1 MNRKMFNRGARKELR
16 KKGGI
21 KDVQHFRN
29 AGPVVG
35 QVGSG
40 IPGVELGRT
49 FFAPYTQKQAKLKS
63 DKALYPI
70 ASTMGKAAE
79 KGLGSLGP
87 IEQGILQSAAISS
100 LGDEIISGDS
110 FTGTPLESIARGI
123 LGYPVKLG
131 AMIPGMPLGVA
142 QAFFTGEPGLTPDES
157 KPKFD
162 KDGNRIDT
170 DIKLGNLGQVLG
182 SMVPD
187 RELMESYGF
196 QFFPTSGEEL
206 ERFKRMQKIKQD
218 NEKRDAAVEKQK
230 QDLKSSDAINAALAA
245 SAQSEGKSTLGESD
259 KKFIDALKGTT
270 VEVNPTTGNVTVTED
285 PSKPDPISQQKIQ
298 EAVAEGPGSELD
310 FDLGKDG
317 EEILNEIVNKNQIET
332 ETKTKKDDQYTL
344 DRGAKDPIDSTSTNE
359 VKQVFETGN
368 EEQKKNVIDDI
379 IKQFTDRAPKYEGL
393 NQGLAI
399 AKIGFA
405 MAAGESPNAM
415 TNIAKALNDGADM
428 LIKDKQKKDEFN
440 RQIALTG
447 LQLGLTEQFKINQ
460 EERLAKTK
468 RNELRDKPFVMIA
481 GEDLEYNGKKY
492 SKDSAVPI
500 LQGDLM
506 DGNLPDNL
514 LPVTFAAQ
522 VMAGVNDSIKEHN
535 KNIAALVKSKQMSA
549 GDAATYT
556 ENYQK
561 EVNRVIQAQNGIGLL
576 SKAMLIT
583 AEDGTTGL
591 SNSVKTLID
600 KGGNFFGLE
609 VGKQYRS
616 KQEAISAMKQAL
628 QDLIPVT
635 LGGVQSANSISNR
648 DVEFLISAYFGEGAL
663 SDSPFTLQFQSKEI
677 IIDKLQGAM
686 EKMENAQRTSIGQM
700 RSMESVLMNL
710 YKPGTTESALGI
722 IEPLKEPILPYF
734 GQTFDTAKIFDDMY
748 EQGDT
753 NQFGFPV
760 FKLKT

>member
-1 MNRKMFNRGARKELR
+1 
-16 KKGGI
+16 
-21 KDVQHFRN
+21 
-29 AGPVVG
+29 
-35 QVGSG
+35 
-40 IPGVELGRT
+40 
-49 FFAPYTQKQAKLKS
+49 
-63 DKALYPI
+63 
-70 ASTMGKAAE
+70 
-79 KGLGSLGP
+79 
-87 IEQGILQSAAISS
+87 
-100 LGDEIISGDS
+100 
-110 FTGTPLESIARGI
+110 
-123 LGYPVKLG
+123 
-131 AMIPGMPLGVA
+131 
-142 QAFFTGEPGLTPDES
+142 
-157 KPKFD
+157 
-162 KDGNRIDT
+162 
-170 DIKLGNLGQVLG
+170 
-182 SMVPD
+182 
-187 RELMESYGF
+187 
-196 QFFPTSGEEL
+196 EL

-285 PSKPDPISQQKIQ
+285 PSKPDPISQKQIQ
-298 EAVAEGPGSELD
+298 EVAAEGPGSELD